1 MFNYKRII
9 LIVSIILFS
18 SCGSTKIVEVPVE
31 VVKTQYINNIQH
43 DSVYINTSTEVSS
56 RNDTI
61 FQTMVQ
67 YKYKYK
73 YLKDTICIRDTIP
86 KIVTV
91 EKIEYI
97 NKLTQAQKVFYW
109 IGIIVSIILI
119 PIVFYKIKQIK
130 L

>member
-31 VVKTQYINNIQH
+31 IVKTQYINNIQR
-43 DSVYINTSTEVSS
+43 DSVYINTSTEISS

-61 FQTMVQ
+61 FQTIIQ

-97 NKLTQAQKVFYW
+97 NKLTQTQKVFYW

>member
-43 DSVYINTSTEVSS
+43 DSVYINTSTEISS
-56 RNDTI
+56 KNDTI
-61 FQTMVQ
+61 FQTMIQ

-91 EKIEYI
+91 EKVEYI
-97 NKLTQAQKVFYW
+97 NKLTQTQKVFYW

>member
-9 LIVSIILFS
+9 LIVTIILFS

-61 FQTMVQ
+61 FQTMIQ

-97 NKLTQAQKVFYW
+97 NKLTQTQKVFYW

>member
-9 LIVSIILFS
+9 LIVTIILFS

-43 DSVYINTSTEVSS
+43 DSVYINTSTEISS

-61 FQTMVQ
+61 FQTMIQ

-73 YLKDTICIRDTIP
+73 YIKDTICITDTIP

-97 NKLTQAQKVFYW
+97 NKLTQTQKVFYW

-119 PIVFYKIKQIK
+119 PIVFYKIKWIK

>member
-1 MFNYKRII
+1 MSNYKRII
-9 LIVSIILFS
+9 LIVTIILFS

-61 FQTMVQ
+61 FQTMIQ

-97 NKLTQAQKVFYW
+97 NKLTQTQKVFYW

>member
-9 LIVSIILFS
+9 LIVTIILFS

-43 DSVYINTSTEVSS
+43 DSVYINTSTEISS

-61 FQTMVQ
+61 FQTMIQ

-73 YLKDTICIRDTIP
+73 YIKDTICITDTIP

-97 NKLTQAQKVFYW
+97 NKLTQTQKVFYW

>member
-9 LIVSIILFS
+9 LIVTIILFS

-43 DSVYINTSTEVSS
+43 DSVYINTSTEISS

-61 FQTMVQ
+61 FQTMIQ

-73 YLKDTICIRDTIP
+73 YIKDTICIRDTIP

-97 NKLTQAQKVFYW
+97 NKLTQTQKVFYW

>member
-9 LIVSIILFS
+9 LIVTIILFS

-43 DSVYINTSTEVSS
+43 DSVYINTSNEISS

-61 FQTMVQ
+61 FQTMIQ

-97 NKLTQAQKVFYW
+97 NKLTQTQKVFYW